1 MWIPEPATG
10 SFLWKKVLL
19 EVLQNS
25 QENTCARDY
34 FLITL
39 QALGLRPFIKYLYES
54 EYLLWSGKIYLKF

>member
-25 QENTCARDY
+25 QENY

-54 EYLLWSGKIYLKF
+54 EYLL